1 MLTDRFLKNRWEQF
15 PWILLKYICWNSIL
29 FQKGINKLYFKILV
43 LFSFISIDSIIPTM
57 VSWVSMAYFPYLW
70 RCNRIS
76 WAVFVCFSIF
86 FFFFSLWRKE
96 FEKEI
101 WSWEIKKSF
110 NTHASVVV
118 KHQHVIQPMT
128 FSWSYLSYTGIC
140 KWVVPDCW
148 QHYRSCWS
156 LEQSLGPM

>member
-15 PWILLKYICWNSIL
+15 PWIHLKYICWNSIL
-29 FQKGINKLYFKILV
+29 FQKSLNKLYFKILV

-86 FFFFSLWRKE
+86 FFSLWRKE

-101 WSWEIKKSF
+101 WPWEIKKSF
-110 NTHASVVV
+110 NTHASFVVR
-118 KHQHVIQPMT
+118 HQHVIQPMT

-140 KWVVPDCW
+140 KVG
-148 QHYRSCWS
+148 
-156 LEQSLGPM
+156 GPRLLTAL